1 MAKTMTQTDSK
12 PTHEQIAQR
21 ARAIFEKSGRI
32 PGRDMENWLAA
43 EAQLTADH
51 KVQAGASPSSPAKL
65 MGQSATQSSAPAINQ
80 RAPR

>member
-51 KVQAGASPSSPAKL
+51 KVQAGASPSSPPKL
-65 MGQSATQSSAPAINQ
+65 ISQPANRPSAPTVNQ
-80 RAPR
+80 RTPR